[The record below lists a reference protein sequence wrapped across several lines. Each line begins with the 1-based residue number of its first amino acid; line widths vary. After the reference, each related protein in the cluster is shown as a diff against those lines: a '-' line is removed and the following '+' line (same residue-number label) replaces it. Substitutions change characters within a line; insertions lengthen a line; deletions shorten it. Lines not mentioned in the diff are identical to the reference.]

1 MESDKLISAS
11 HPLYIARV
19 STVKFFI
26 YTQLYTQLKMIKSK
40 GIDLTVIS
48 SQDDSLSDD
57 ANDLS
62 EFNFIG
68 VNIPRNISPLKDL
81 AALLK
86 LIRIFKAEKFD
97 IVHSTTPKAG
107 LLCAIAGKVTGVKI
121 RLHTFTGQPWSTM
134 TGLKRTILLSCDKL
148 IGYLNTC
155 CYTDSLSQKKFLIE
169 NGVGVDSKLL
179 VLGQG
184 SLAGVDLNRFN
195 PSRFSV
201 NNKFEL
207 RKELT
212 ISDESLI
219 ILFVGRVT
227 LEKGVKE
234 LLAAF
239 EYVLSQDVDACL
251 VFVGPFELDSQACL
265 DRIVNLK
272 VKEKI
277 RVVGYSSEPEKYM
290 AISDVL
296 CLPSYREGFG
306 TVVIEAAAMALPTVG
321 SDIYGL
327 SDAIINGETGVLVP
341 PKNSQLLG
349 VTLSKVLCDVD
360 LIARM
365 AANAQKRALDH
376 FDSSYIGGLVI
387 DEYEKFSK
395 Y

>member
-1 MESDKLISAS
+1 M
-11 HPLYIARV
+11 
-19 STVKFFI
+19 
-26 YTQLYTQLKMIKSK
+26 KSK
-40 GIDLTVIS
+40 GIDITVIS
-48 SQDDSLSDD
+48 NADDGLSGNAD
-57 ANDLS
+57 DLS
-62 EFNFIG
+62 EFNFMD
-68 VNIPRNISPLKDL
+68 VNIPRAISPLKDL

-86 LIRIFKAEKFD
+86 LIRIFKTEKFD

-107 LLCAIAGKVTGVKI
+107 LLCAIAAKIAGVKT
-121 RLHTFTGQPWSTM
+121 RLHTFTGQPWATM

-148 IGYLNTC
+148 IAYLNTC
-155 CYTDSLSQKKFLIE
+155 CYTDSLSQKRFLLE
-169 NGVGVDSKLL
+169 NGVGKNSKLI

-201 NNKFEL
+201 NNKVEL

-212 ISDESLI
+212 IPNESLV

-239 EYVLSQDVDACL
+239 EYLLSLDIDAHVL
-251 VFVGPFELDSQACL
+251 FVGPFEPDGQACL
-265 DRIVNLK
+265 DRISNLK

-277 RVVGYSSEPEKYM
+277 RIVGYSSEPEKYM
-290 AISDVL
+290 AMSDVL

-327 SDAIINGETGVLVP
+327 SDAVVNGETGILVRA
-341 PKNSQLLG
+341 KNSQLLG
-349 VTLSKVLCDVD
+349 VGLSQILCDVE
-360 LIARM
+360 LRTEMATKAR
-365 AANAQKRALDH
+365 KRALDY
-376 FDSSYIGGLVI
+376 FDSAYIGGLVVG
-387 DEYEKFSK
+387 EYEKFSK